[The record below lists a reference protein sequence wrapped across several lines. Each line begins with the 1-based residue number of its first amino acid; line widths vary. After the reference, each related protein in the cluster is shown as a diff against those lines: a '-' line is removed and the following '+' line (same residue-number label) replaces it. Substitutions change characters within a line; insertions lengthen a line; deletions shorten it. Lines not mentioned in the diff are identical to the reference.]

1 MTITRPSGT
10 NFYLNDRDTPSGP
23 PLLYERNY
31 LMASALRMPT
41 VIECMTAELMGLCKE
56 GRMVVFHPEQK
67 DFLSLNYSYYLL
79 MISSHER
86 ETALSYLN
94 IHLQKVGVIEFSPL
108 WTIESQVEQ
117 GNTDLVEMLSED
129 KSNCE

>member
-1 MTITRPSGT
+1 
-10 NFYLNDRDTPSGP
+10 
-23 PLLYERNY
+23 
-31 LMASALRMPT
+31 
-41 VIECMTAELMGLCKE
+41 
-56 GRMVVFHPEQK
+56 MVVFHPEQK